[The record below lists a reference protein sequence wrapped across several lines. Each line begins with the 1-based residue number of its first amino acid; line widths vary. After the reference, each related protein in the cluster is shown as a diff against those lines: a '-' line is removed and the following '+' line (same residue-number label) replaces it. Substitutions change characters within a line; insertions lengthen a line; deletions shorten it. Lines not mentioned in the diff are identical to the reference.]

1 MLVEPVPAAHA
12 NRARMN
18 RARHPLVT
26 GMNAP
31 LPRGVPVQEATMD
44 ADNTDEGR
52 DAWHGFDGPSGFD
65 ERDAHRAEEL
75 GLSPRGLR
83 PRPRP
88 FRPRGLTRRERR
100 ERRRVQR
107 DLRESWNLRFET
119 LGTRIPAVLVAKS
132 PTLIRAAAEEV
143 CWRLAMDA
151 WRAARPHRWRRRAY
165 AAWAAQKAELER
177 RREQLRRLVEAELL
191 TC

>member
-1 MLVEPVPAAHA
+1 
-12 NRARMN
+12 
-18 RARHPLVT
+18 
-26 GMNAP
+26 
-31 LPRGVPVQEATMD
+31 MD

-52 DAWHGFDGPSGFD
+52 DGWDGLGGLGGFDARDGRGRD
-65 ERDAHRAEEL
+65 EF

-83 PRPRP
+83 PKPRGH
-88 FRPRGLTRRERR
+88 RPRGLTHRERR
-100 ERRRVQR
+100 EQRRTQR

-143 CWRLAMDA
+143 CWRIAMDA

-165 AAWAAQKAELER
+165 AAWAAQKGELEK